1 MCTLKIG
8 LFTLDNSNNITV
20 ITAGSTGLIG
30 NELIKQ
36 MLEREP
42 IEHIYALT
50 RRKLPFFHSK
60 LEEIQHPELRVQEWD
75 EDKPRPEFGF
85 ICLGTTLKQAGSK
98 QALENID
105 YQLVCDVAQEMKL
118 LGVKQLAVV
127 SSYGASA
134 RSFSHYLRCKGRMEL
149 TIERMGFDR
158 VVFVRPGP
166 LKGLR
171 EQPRKDE
178 VVTQTMLKIC
188 QPLMIGPLAKLI
200 PIEASDVSLAMQYL
214 LFSHSNKKRETA
226 DSVAMRKVLKKY
238 Q

>member
-1 MCTLKIG
+1 MDT
-8 LFTLDNSNNITV
+8 SNNITV

-30 NELIKQ
+30 NELLKQ
-36 MLEREP
+36 MLDREP
-42 IEHIYALT
+42 IIHIYAMT

-60 LEEIQHPELRVQEWD
+60 LEEIVHPELRVQDWD
-75 EDKPRPEFGF
+75 DTKARPQFGF

-98 QALENID
+98 QALEQVD

-127 SSYGASA
+127 SNCGAST
-134 RSFSHYLRCKGRMEL
+134 RSLSHYLRCKGRMEL
-149 TIERMGFDR
+149 TIERMGFDQ

-178 VVTQTMLKIC
+178 VFLQALLKIC
-188 QPLMIGPLAKLI
+188 QPVMIGPLAKMI
-200 PIEASDVSLAMQYL
+200 PIEASDVAMAMQYL
-214 LFSHSNKKRETA
+214 LFAHSNKKHQVV
-226 DSVAMRKVLKKY
+226 DSVAMRQLLKQY